1 MIYIASYNDL
11 ASANAALDNLIANG
25 VHKDRISVATLNDD
39 IKNKLTDS
47 LDDHQKKN
55 DTGIGEV
62 VGDTVGGI
70 VSGGVLGAIG
80 GLLVGMAAIA
90 IPGLG
95 GLLVAGPLAAA
106 LGLSGLAATTATG
119 ATIGG
124 TVAGA
129 SAFVGALIKAGLSDN
144 DAQELEKALKDGG
157 IIVAVETD
165 NEADKDLLIN
175 AKKTYKMNG

>member
-1 MIYIASYNDL
+1 
-11 ASANAALDNLIANG
+11 
-25 VHKDRISVATLNDD
+25 
-39 IKNKLTDS
+39 
-47 LDDHQKKN
+47 
-55 DTGIGEV
+55 
-62 VGDTVGGI
+62 
-70 VSGGVLGAIG
+70 
-80 GLLVGMAAIA
+80 MAAIA

-129 SAFVGALIKAGLSDN
+129 SAFVGALVKAGLSDN

-157 IIVAVETD
+157 IIVAIESND
-165 NEADKDLLIN
+165 EADKNLLTG
-175 AKKTYKMNG
+175 AKKIYTMKS

>member
-1 MIYIASYNDL
+1 MIYIASYHDL
-11 ASANAALDNLIANG
+11 TTANNALDHLIANG
-25 VHKDRISVATLNDD
+25 VAKERISVATLNDD

-47 LDDHQKKN
+47 LDDKQKN
-55 DTGIGEV
+55 DETGIGEV
-62 VGDTVGGI
+62 VSDTLGGI

-129 SAFVGALIKAGLSDN
+129 SAFVGALVKAGLSDN

-157 IIVAVETD
+157 IIVAIESND
-165 NEADKDLLIN
+165 EADKNLLVN
-175 AKKTYKMNG
+175 AKKIYTMKS